1 LSFLAPEAKK
11 SLGNRLHR
19 VGVNIPRLAV
29 TSLAERLRVI
39 GFTRA
44 GAPASDLWQVWVDQD
59 LDQLAGVAHREALAL
74 GSSYVIVWADD
85 DGNPKVTVES
95 AKQVAVVRD
104 PGTRRVV
111 AAVRRWETDSTTEAV
126 LYEADKITWY
136 RADTVGAATFG
147 QFKAVDVLDTPL
159 GMVPVVAL
167 KNSDRLLADGVSEM
181 TDI

>member
-1 LSFLAPEAKK
+1 MSDLLNTLLQKLDEPKAQFDRLDQYYSGEQSLSFLAPEAKK

-111 AAVRRWETDSTTEAV
+111 AAVKRWETDSTTEAV
-126 LYEADKITWY
+126 
-136 RADTVGAATFG
+136 
-147 QFKAVDVLDTPL
+147 
-159 GMVPVVAL
+159 
-167 KNSDRLLADGVSEM
+167 
-181 TDI
+181 